1 MSADDYFSPKNIWFI
16 LNVILIL
23 YGLILFF
30 IGKFTGRKNT
40 LTFVNLFYIINILII
55 QKNILEQN
63 TINIGRPEESIR
75 VTEIKN
81 NNNSLNDDKNINL
94 LDN

>member
-1 MSADDYFSPKNIWFI
+1 MSEDDIFTPKNIWFI
-16 LNVILIL
+16 LNIILIL

-40 LTFVNLFYIINILII
+40 LSFVNLFYIIKILII

-81 NNNSLNDDKNINL
+81 NNSLNDDKNINL